1 MPTPRRVPC
10 PRRCASTRGFPR
22 QPLTVEQLEDRTVLD
37 GSVKLSNGLLT
48 ITGTALNDTVLIQQI
63 PQSPNQPDQVAVTL
77 NGKLFTF
84 KVTLVN
90 QIQAQLLDG
99 NDTITLDESVHPV
112 TPPLSF
118 DGGAGIDAVV
128 FRATAGAD
136 AIAVTGTQVTQTG
149 AGALSYA
156 NFESLLVD
164 ALAGNDTVTM
174 TSINA
179 ATATTVAGG
188 LGTDTFASNF
198 APFTGNLSL

>member
-48 ITGTALNDTVLIQQI
+48 ITGTALADTVLIQQI

-90 QIQAQLLDG
+90 QIQAQLLGG
-99 NDTITLDESVHPV
+99 NDTITLDESVRPV
-112 TPPLSF
+112 MPPLSF
-118 DGGAGIDAVV
+118 DGGTGVDAVT
-128 FRATAGAD
+128 FLGTAGAD
-136 AIAVTGTQVTQTG
+136 TIAVSATQVVQTG
-149 AGALSYA
+149 AGTLTYA
-156 NFESLLVD
+156 GFESLVVNSLG
-164 ALAGNDTVTM
+164 GNDAV
-174 TSINA
+174 
-179 ATATTVAGG
+179 
-188 LGTDTFASNF
+188 
-198 APFTGNLSL
+198 